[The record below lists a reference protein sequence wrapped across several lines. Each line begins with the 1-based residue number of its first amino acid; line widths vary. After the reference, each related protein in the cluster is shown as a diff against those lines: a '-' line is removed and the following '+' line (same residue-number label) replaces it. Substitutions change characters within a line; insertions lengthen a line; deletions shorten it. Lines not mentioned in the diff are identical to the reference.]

1 MCIFIVIFR
10 RAHKVWLL
18 YVGEKKEEE
27 AQKVCP
33 KPEASKCVLVRKNRK
48 STHPLESLFSPLF
61 STAFVRSFAPQNW
74 FVFFPFFAYFQ
85 ACRTRNSSFLKH
97 RIHPKHGSGRTSSL
111 TRSNTRKCISSSFYF
126 VFFSFVEFFFKQRAK
141 LSLLF
146 FLSV

>member
-33 KPEASKCVLVRKNRK
+33 RSPKRRSVFWCAKTEKAHTPSNLSFSFHLSFRQLLCVRLSLR
-48 STHPLESLFSPLF
+48 TGLFFSLFSP
-61 STAFVRSFAPQNW
+61 V
-74 FVFFPFFAYFQ
+74 
-85 ACRTRNSSFLKH
+85 RTRNSSFLKH

>member
-1 MCIFIVIFR
+1 VIFR

-61 STAFVRSFAPQNW
+61 STAFCVRLRL
-74 FVFFPFFAYFQ
+74 
-85 ACRTRNSSFLKH
+85 RTGL
-97 RIHPKHGSGRTSSL
+97 
-111 TRSNTRKCISSSFYF
+111 
-126 VFFSFVEFFFKQRAK
+126 FFSLFSPIVKKQAFE
-141 LSLLF
+141 LEIPPF
-146 FLSV
+146 